1 MVRTMSEMVIA
12 TNVIDL
18 AAYRAA
24 REAKRRRVVP
34 TEYQMWY
41 PGAGELGHDTV
52 VVPAPH

>member
-1 MVRTMSEMVIA
+1 MSEMTTT

-24 REAKRRRVVP
+24 REARRLRTLW

-41 PGAGELGHDTV
+41 PGAGELGHDTIV
-52 VVPAPH
+52 LPASH

>member
-41 PGAGELGHDTV
+41 PGAGELGHDTI
-52 VVPAPH
+52 VVPAPY